1 MNVVSTEAKD
11 SRSVTSAPSNASPE
25 TGIMTTPARERA
37 ARRPQPLI
45 DALVPDAHLNAAVA
59 GIRGLGLGG
68 LHVLALGPSWLSP
81 GLWSRHAA
89 ARAVGPSVVAAPFA
103 LGDRIAQ
110 LAADHG
116 PLVVYPSREETIDLM
131 LSARDWSGVVLPF
144 PGAEVLDQVRDKC
157 RLEQT
162 AAEAGLKTPSS
173 RFEGT
178 AAELAGRGFQWP
190 VVVKPAR
197 PVSALKTA
205 HLADDADELERL
217 LLRVSP
223 DEPLLVQERVKGPLV
238 SIELVIDRE
247 GRLVA
252 RFQQVTRRTWP
263 SAAGSIALATSV
275 EPDKALVSRCAAM
288 LAELGYWGLAQVDF
302 VETASGY
309 TLLDVNPRFYRCL
322 PLAVACGTNLPALW
336 HAVAVGRPVGAPGTY
351 RTGMTYRWLEAD
363 LVAAVRGA
371 PARLF
376 ERAPYPSTGAA
387 WASGDPLPGVLLSLS
402 AVASRALRMLHLGSR
417 TR

>member
-1 MNVVSTEAKD
+1 MA
-11 SRSVTSAPSNASPE
+11 SAPSNASTE
-25 TGIMTTPARERA
+25 QRTKRTVTAPAGARA
-37 ARRPQPLI
+37 SRRPAQEI

-68 LHVLALGPSWLSP
+68 MRVMALGPSWTSS

-89 ARAVGPSVVAAPFA
+89 GRAVGPSVVSAPAA
-103 LGDRIAQ
+103 LGDRIAE
-110 LAADHG
+110 LAAGHG

-131 LSARDWSGVVLPF
+131 LSASGWDSVVLPF
-144 PGAEVLDQVRDKC
+144 PGGEVLQQVRDKSE
-157 RLEQT
+157 LERT
-162 AAEAGLKTPSS
+162 ATAAGLKTPAGL
-173 RFEGT
+173 FHGT
-178 AAELAGRGFQWP
+178 AAELGGHRFRWP
-190 VVVKPAR
+190 VVVKPAQ

-205 HLADDADELERL
+205 RLAGDEDQ
-217 LLRVSP
+217 LRRVLDGVP
-223 DEPLLVQERVKGPLV
+223 AAEQLLVQERVRGPLV

-275 EPDKALVSRCAAM
+275 EPDEGLVSRTASM

-302 VETASGY
+302 VETPSGF

-336 HAVAVGRPVGAPGTY
+336 HAVAVGRPVGEPGTY

-363 LVAAVRGA
+363 FVAAVRGA

-376 ERAPYPSTGAA
+376 ERAPQPSTGAA
-387 WASGDPLPGVLLSLS
+387 WASGDPLPGVLLSVS
-402 AVASRALRMLHLGSR
+402 ARGSRVMRMLRPRRR

>member
-1 MNVVSTEAKD
+1 M
-11 SRSVTSAPSNASPE
+11 TSAPSNASIH
-25 TGIMTTPARERA
+25 TRMASARTRDGG
-37 ARRPQPLI
+37 RPQPLI

-68 LHVLALGPSWLSP
+68 MRVMALGPSWFSP
-81 GLWSRHAA
+81 GLWSRHTA
-89 ARAVGPSVVAAPFA
+89 ARAVGPSVTSAPAALA
-103 LGDRIAQ
+103 ERIAQ
-110 LAADHG
+110 LAESHG

-131 LSARDWSGVVLPF
+131 LSAGDRDGAVLPF
-144 PGAEVLDQVRDKC
+144 PGGEVLNQVRDKTQ
-157 RLEQT
+157 LEQT
-162 AAEAGLKTPSS
+162 AAAAGLQTPASL
-173 RFEGT
+173 FEGT
-178 AAELAGRGFQWP
+178 TAELAGRGFRWP

-205 HLADDADELERL
+205 RLAETEQELQRL
-217 LLRVSP
+217 LQGIP
-223 DEPLLVQERVKGPLV
+223 ADEPLLVQERVKGPLV
-238 SIELVIDRE
+238 SVEMVIDRE

-275 EPDKALVSRCAAM
+275 EPDEALVSSAAAM

-336 HAVAVGRPVGAPGTY
+336 HAVAVGRPVGSPGTY

-363 LVAAVRGA
+363 FVAAARGA
-371 PARLF
+371 PGRLF
-376 ERAPYPSTGAA
+376 ERAPHPSTGAA
-387 WASGDPLPGVLLSLS
+387 WAPGDPLPGVLLGVS
-402 AVASRALRMLHLGSR
+402 AVASRILRMLGLRSR